1 MTVLLASE
9 VVFYSEIPESWTMQ
23 KYRDFE
29 TPESNR
35 SHTLEKHASAAKAD
49 FDLIGFI
56 GTTESRALS
65 KRRLRL
71 SFSAACEGLAT
82 LRA

>member
-1 MTVLLASE
+1 VSAPKEAAEKRVIAVRFM
-9 VVFYSEIPESWTMQ
+9 
-23 KYRDFE
+23 
-29 TPESNR
+29 
-35 SHTLEKHASAAKAD
+35 EKHASAAKAD

-71 SFSAACEGLAT
+71 SFAAACKGLVA
-82 LRA
+82 LSS

>member
-1 MTVLLASE
+1 MSAGQTGAQPTAVIQGGQA
-9 VVFYSEIPESWTMQ
+9 WH
-23 KYRDFE
+23 
-29 TPESNR
+29 R
-35 SHTLEKHASAAKAD
+35 SGTNEAAEKRVIAVRFMEKHASGAKAH

-71 SFSAACEGLAT
+71 SL
-82 LRA
+82 

>member
-1 MTVLLASE
+1 VGLFRGALEAAEKRVIAVRFM
-9 VVFYSEIPESWTMQ
+9 
-23 KYRDFE
+23 
-29 TPESNR
+29 
-35 SHTLEKHASAAKAD
+35 EKHASAAKAD

-71 SFSAACEGLAT
+71 SFSAACEAQVFECLW
-82 LRA
+82 RHH